1 MSDTT
6 ARAAH
11 RDNRHDFPRSDWWVP
26 YLGARLPRGHD
37 SLGDRLDAVM
47 LVAPPSTVVVGS
59 TAALLWGIPVPERV
73 ERGPVHVNLP
83 VKGFHIDRAEV
94 LCHRRQITSHEVTDR
109 DGLRVTVPVRTLL
122 DLGTELDTPALVA
135 AADYILRHELATLPE
150 LVDAAERCRRRR
162 GIVKVREALRYADPG
177 AESPQESVMRYHLW
191 SAGMTDLL
199 PNRDIRDDRG
209 RFLAR
214 GDLVDD
220 RAKIVV
226 EYDGLHHLT
235 RETQLTDAERRLAVN
250 LSGWFIVTVVAHD
263 LREPH
268 RVIAKVRS
276 AYSTRRPPR

>member
-268 RVIAKVRS
+268 RVITKVRS
-276 AYSTRRPPR
+276 AYSTGRPPR